1 MAAISVSVAGLVSSG
16 HHWYGALVYDTPWRS
31 VVSLWIPAF
40 VLLILSLLYLH
51 WKYADIGIGK
61 IAVWAVLVGGT
72 LFQAGFTLFESAY
85 SHVLKGALYFGGA
98 SRSTLER
105 LFPAPTYHLPDNA
118 LFEFTGVL
126 QLVGFWA
133 AWRVYLVFKERPKAM

>member
-1 MAAISVSVAGLVSSG
+1 MAAISVSVAGLVSGS
-16 HHWYGALVYDTPWRS
+16 HHWYGALVYDTPWRL

-40 VLLILSLLYLH
+40 VVLILSLLYLH
-51 WKYADIGIGK
+51 WKYADILIGK
-61 IAVWAVLVGGT
+61 IAVWAVLFGGT
-72 LFQAGFTLFESAY
+72 FFQAGFTLFECVY
-85 SHVLKGALYFGGA
+85 SHVLKGALFYGGA

-105 LFPAPTYHLPDNA
+105 LFPPPTYHLPDNT

-133 AWRVYLVFKERPKAM
+133 AWRAYRVFQERPKAT